1 MIKIND
7 ILFTQVEDNDLS
19 KSAKFVVADIIVT
32 IPLTGLIDMD
42 KEIDRLE
49 KELLEVDSN
58 INRLQN
64 LLKSENFVNKAPEE
78 VVESEQERLSQS
90 QERKYQLEEI
100 IKSIT

>member
-1 MIKIND
+1 MIPISKVEQLINKH
-7 ILFTQVEDNDLS
+7 VS
-19 KSAKFVVADIIVT
+19 
-32 IPLTGLIDMD
+32 
-42 KEIDRLE
+42 LE

-64 LLKSENFVNKAPEE
+64 LLKSENFENKAPEE

>member
-1 MIKIND
+1 M
-7 ILFTQVEDNDLS
+7 E
-19 KSAKFVVADIIVT
+19 
-32 IPLTGLIDMD
+32 